1 MLIYICNHKEESS
14 NPAETRTIC
23 NLIARR
29 GHVPIAPRL
38 YFPQF
43 IHSNTEP
50 LSGELLSLCDE
61 VWVIG
66 AMTDTMKNEV
76 EQAIRECIPVK
87 CYAST
92 EAMARALEDK
102 TIPSP
107 SAADAV
113 NGGTP
118 RSFDELMGELVKVN
132 SEEEEK
138 EIIEFA
144 FTKARALEPRTH
156 MDRGIVEKLIF
167 LYNSML
173 HDMEKIEM
181 TKEEREVLLREGLG
195 QIADELNINKR
206 LAAAVLLMSQEEQED
221 TDSIVEVIT
230 EYCAECV
237 PDIVEV
243 TGLPQPLVDKVVFIS
258 NIWRWRDRK
267 EIMANKFATWWPKHV
282 KDLAGL
288 LGQSESVIQK
298 ILDAELSRQ

>member
-1 MLIYICNHKEESS
+1 MLIYICNHKEESN
-14 NPAETRTIC
+14 NPAETRIIC

-29 GHVPIAPRL
+29 GDVPIAPRL

-43 IHSNTEP
+43 IHSNIEP

-66 AMTDTMKNEV
+66 AMTDTMKTEV

-87 CYAST
+87 CYANT
-92 EAMARALEDK
+92 EAMARALEEK

-107 SAADAV
+107 SAANAG

-118 RSFDELMGELVKVN
+118 RSFDELMGELLKVN
-132 SEEEEK
+132 NEEEEK

-144 FTKARALEPRTH
+144 FAKARALEPRTH
-156 MDRGIVEKLIF
+156 MDRGIVEKILF
-167 LYNSML
+167 VYNSML
-173 HDMEKIEM
+173 HDMEKVEM
-181 TKEEREVLLREGLG
+181 NEEEKGILLREGLS
-195 QIADELNINKR
+195 QIADELGIDRR
-206 LAAAVLLMSQEEQED
+206 LAAAVLLMSREEQED

-237 PDIVEV
+237 PGIAKV

-267 EIMANKFATWWPKHV
+267 EITMGNFDTWWPKHI
-282 KDLAGL
+282 KDLANL
-288 LGQSESVIQK
+288 LGQSESVIK
-298 ILDAELSRQ
+298 RVLDAELSRQ

>member
-1 MLIYICNHKEESS
+1 MLIYICNHKEESN
-14 NPAETRTIC
+14 NPAETKIIC

-38 YFPQF
+38 YFSQF

-66 AMTDTMKNEV
+66 AMTGTMKTEV

-87 CYAST
+87 CYANT
-92 EAMARALEDK
+92 EAMARALEEK

-107 SAADAV
+107 SAANAG

-118 RSFDELMGELVKVN
+118 RSFDELMGELLKVN
-132 SEEEEK
+132 NEEEEK

-144 FTKARALEPRTH
+144 FAKARALEPRTH
-156 MDRGIVEKLIF
+156 MDRGIVEKILF
-167 LYNSML
+167 VYNSML
-173 HDMEKIEM
+173 HDMEKVEM
-181 TKEEREVLLREGLG
+181 NEEEKGILLREGLS
-195 QIADELNINKR
+195 QIADELGIDRR
-206 LAAAVLLMSQEEQED
+206 LAAAVLLMSREEQED

-237 PDIVEV
+237 PGIAKV

-258 NIWRWRDRK
+258 NIWRWRDRE
-267 EIMANKFATWWPKHV
+267 EITMGNFDTWWPKHI
-282 KDLAGL
+282 KDLANL
-288 LGQSESVIQK
+288 LGQSESVIK
-298 ILDAELSRQ
+298 RVLDAELSRQ

>member
-1 MLIYICNHKEESS
+1 MLIYICNHKEESN
-14 NPAETRTIC
+14 NPAETKIIC

-43 IHSNTEP
+43 IHSNIEP

-66 AMTDTMKNEV
+66 AMTDTMKTEV
-76 EQAIRECIPVK
+76 EQANRECIPVK
-87 CYAST
+87 HYANMDV
-92 EAMARALEDK
+92 MASLLEEK

-107 SAADAV
+107 SAAGNEV
-113 NGGTP
+113 

-132 SEEEEK
+132 NEEEEK

-144 FTKARALEPRTH
+144 FAKARALEPRTH
-156 MDRGIVEKLIF
+156 MDRGIVEKILFI
-167 LYNSML
+167 YNSML
-173 HDMEKIEM
+173 HDMEKVEM
-181 TKEEREVLLREGLG
+181 TEEEKGILLREGLS
-195 QIADELNINKR
+195 QIADELGIDKR

-237 PDIVEV
+237 PSIAKV

-267 EIMANKFATWWPKHV
+267 QILADNFATWWPKHI
-282 KDLAGL
+282 KDLANL
-288 LGQSESVIQK
+288 LGQSESVIKQ

>member
-1 MLIYICNHKEESS
+1 MLIYICNHKEESN
-14 NPAETRTIC
+14 NPAETKIIC

-43 IHSNTEP
+43 IHSNIEP

-66 AMTDTMKNEV
+66 AMTDTMKTEV
-76 EQAIRECIPVK
+76 EQANRECIPVK
-87 CYAST
+87 HYANMDV
-92 EAMARALEDK
+92 MASLLEEK

-107 SAADAV
+107 SAAGNEV
-113 NGGTP
+113 

-132 SEEEEK
+132 NEEEEK

-144 FTKARALEPRTH
+144 FAKARALEPRTH
-156 MDRGIVEKLIF
+156 MDRGIVEKILFI
-167 LYNSML
+167 YNSML
-173 HDMEKIEM
+173 HDMEKVEM
-181 TKEEREVLLREGLG
+181 TEEEKGILLREGLS
-195 QIADELNINKR
+195 QIADELGIDKR

-237 PDIVEV
+237 PSIAKV

-267 EIMANKFATWWPKHV
+267 EITMGNFDTWWPKHI
-282 KDLAGL
+282 KDLANL
-288 LGQSESVIQK
+288 LGQSESVIKQ

>member
-1 MLIYICNHKEESS
+1 MLIYICNHKEESN
-14 NPAETRTIC
+14 NPAETKIIC

-43 IHSNTEP
+43 IHSNIEP

-66 AMTDTMKNEV
+66 AMTDTMKTEV
-76 EQAIRECIPVK
+76 EQANRECIPVK
-87 CYAST
+87 HYANMDV
-92 EAMARALEDK
+92 MASLLEEK

-107 SAADAV
+107 SAAGNEV
-113 NGGTP
+113 

-132 SEEEEK
+132 NEEEEK

-144 FTKARALEPRTH
+144 FAKARALEPRTH
-156 MDRGIVEKLIF
+156 MDRGIVEKILFI
-167 LYNSML
+167 YNSML
-173 HDMEKIEM
+173 HDMEKVEM
-181 TKEEREVLLREGLG
+181 TEEEKGILLREGLS
-195 QIADELNINKR
+195 QIADELGIDKR

-237 PDIVEV
+237 PSIAKV

-267 EIMANKFATWWPKHV
+267 QILADNFATWWPKHV
-282 KDLAGL
+282 KDLANL
-288 LGQSESVIQK
+288 LGQSESVIKQ

>member
-1 MLIYICNHKEESS
+1 MLIYICNHNEESN
-14 NPAETRTIC
+14 NPAETKIIC

-76 EQAIRECIPVK
+76 EQAIKECIPVK

-107 SAADAV
+107 SAAGKV
-113 NGGTP
+113 
-118 RSFDELMGELVKVN
+118 RSFDELMGELIKVN

-144 FTKARALEPRTH
+144 FAKARALEPRTH

-173 HDMEKIEM
+173 HDMEKVEM
-181 TKEEREVLLREGLG
+181 TEEEREVLLREGLG
-195 QIADELNINKR
+195 QIADELGIDKR
-206 LAAAVLLMSQEEQED
+206 LAAAVLLMSKEEQED

-230 EYCAECV
+230 EYCEECV
-237 PDIVEV
+237 PSIAKV
-243 TGLPQPLVDKVVFIS
+243 TGLPQPVVDKVVFIS

-282 KDLAGL
+282 RDLASL
-288 LGQSESVIQK
+288 LGQSESVIRQV
-298 ILDAELSRQ
+298 LDAELSRQ